1 MFLFELETYT
11 SRLRLIGL
19 LALVVGVGAWALDL
33 TGAVYECPYCR
44 TQRTVIALLGIIL
57 MLPNPRHWILRF
69 IGSVFA
75 FLGAFVAAFQNFNG
89 WKKVSAGTFTFNEK
103 IYVDPFILS
112 GCALFIII
120 GLTWLLML
128 PAPNKA
134 EDA

>member
-1 MFLFELETYT
+1 MFLFNLETYT

-19 LALVVGVGAWALDL
+19 LAFVVGGVAWALDL
-33 TGAVYECPYCR
+33 TGTVYECPYCR
-44 TQRTVIALLGIIL
+44 AQRTAIALLGIIL

-69 IGSVFA
+69 IGSVIA

-89 WKKVSAGTFTFNEK
+89 WKKISAGTFTFNEK
-103 IYVDPFILS
+103 IYVDSFLLS

-128 PAPNKA
+128 PPPEPAD
-134 EDA
+134 DA